1 MMGVVLSR
9 EETDE
14 TINDLKEVLREL
26 KLRISQLETENA
38 TTSKGI
44 MDVKL
49 ANNDLAKTVTKI
61 HEKVF
66 NTSVIQ
72 RNRSV
77 RIPKETKS
85 LYVK

>member
-1 MMGVVLSR
+1 MGGVVTR
-9 EETDE
+9 EEQDE
-14 TINDLKEVLREL
+14 TIDDLKEVLREL
-26 KLRISQLETENA
+26 KLRISNLESENA

-49 ANNDLAKTVTKI
+49 ANNDLAKTVTKL
-61 HEKVF
+61 HQKLFE
-66 NTSVIQ
+66 TPVIQ

>member
-1 MMGVVLSR
+1 MMGVVSSR
-9 EETDE
+9 EENSE
-14 TINDLKEVLREL
+14 TIDDLKEVLREL
-26 KLRISQLETENA
+26 KLRISNLETDNA
-38 TTSKGI
+38 KTNKGI

-49 ANNDLAKTVTKI
+49 ANNDLARTVTKI
-61 HEKVF
+61 HDKVF

>member
-1 MMGVVLSR
+1 MGVVSSR
-9 EETDE
+9 DE
-14 TINDLKEVLREL
+14 NCDTINDLKEVLREL
-26 KLRISQLETENA
+26 KLRISKLETDNA
-38 TTSKGI
+38 STNKGI

-49 ANNDLAKTVTKI
+49 ANNELANTVTKI
-61 HEKVF
+61 HGKVF

-85 LYVK
+85 LFVK